1 LSSSFL
7 ALNQKIITMYSRK
20 TKFILGLAII
30 LSAPVCLA
38 QDFQGKAFYKTSRE
52 VNFTMDSASFT
63 PERQAAMNEMIRKQF
78 SKEYTLV
85 FDQQESL
92 YKELAQLDGPSQ
104 GGAMVI
110 VTMSDAS
117 GELYKNTKKKKYTA
131 KRDLLG
137 KEFLVKDELKEI
149 EWKLASETKQI
160 GQYTCYKATT
170 TKTIERMVVMGED
183 DEQQPEEPRT
193 IDITA
198 WYTPEI
204 PVASGPDRFW
214 GLPGLILEINEG
226 KSKILCSKVILNPDE
241 VVEITEPAKGKV
253 MNEEEFTTMM
263 AAKMQ
268 EMEKMNNG
276 GKKQEGAHQMKITI
290 DN

>member
-1 LSSSFL
+1 
-7 ALNQKIITMYSRK
+7 MYSRK
-20 TKFILGLAII
+20 TKLILGLAII
-30 LSAPVCLA
+30 LFAPVCLA

-52 VNFTMDSASFT
+52 VSFTMDSASFT

-104 GGAMVI
+104 GGGGMVF
-110 VTMSDAS
+110 VAMSDAS
-117 GELYKNTKKKKYTA
+117 SELYKNTKEKKYTA

-149 EWKLASETKQI
+149 EWKLESETKQI

-170 TKTIERMVVMGED
+170 TRTIERMVMMGED
-183 DEQQPEEPRT
+183 DEQQPQEPRT
-193 IDITA
+193 INITA

-226 KSKILCSKVILNPDE
+226 KSKILCSKVILNPSDA
-241 VVEITEPAKGKV
+241 VEITEPAKGKV
-253 MNEEEFTTMM
+253 MNEEEFSTMM
-263 AAKMQ
+263 AAKMR
-268 EMEKMNNG
+268 EMEKMNSG
-276 GKKQEGAHQMKITI
+276 GKKQEGAHQMRIRI

>member
-1 LSSSFL
+1 
-7 ALNQKIITMYSRK
+7 MYSRK
-20 TKFILGLAII
+20 TKLILSLAII
-30 LSAPVCLA
+30 LFAPVCLA

-52 VNFTMDSASFT
+52 VSFTMDSASFT

-104 GGAMVI
+104 GGGGMVF
-110 VTMSDAS
+110 VAMSDAS
-117 GELYKNTKKKKYTA
+117 SELYKNTKEKKYTA

-149 EWKLASETKQI
+149 EWKLESETKQI

-170 TKTIERMVVMGED
+170 TRTIERMVMMGED
-183 DEQQPEEPRT
+183 DEQQPQEPRT
-193 IDITA
+193 INITA

-226 KSKILCSKVILNPDE
+226 KSKILCSKVILNPSDA
-241 VVEITEPAKGKV
+241 VEITEPAKGKV
-253 MNEEEFTTMM
+253 MNEEEFSTMM
-263 AAKMQ
+263 AAKMR

-276 GKKQEGAHQMKITI
+276 GKKQEGAHQMRIRI